1 MPGADS
7 EFFTFR
13 RSNPIGARAGANA
26 GGPRRTKNIVKKE
39 NYEKK
44 QYFRLHK
51 VTRAK
56 KNPHWVNQPVVAR
69 SIRLRPA
76 FFARYMAASAASTSA
91 SGDDAPPCPAI
102 AQPALIV
109 M

>member
-51 VTRAK
+51 VR
-56 KNPHWVNQPVVAR
+56 
-69 SIRLRPA
+69 
-76 FFARYMAASAASTSA
+76 
-91 SGDDAPPCPAI
+91 
-102 AQPALIV
+102 
-109 M
+109 